1 MTSNKSAQILI
12 WIIFVFTSLFYFLI
26 TMNSSLNS
34 EEITNYIVILVCYI
48 VSAFVFLIT
57 AINNNLYLFEPISIA
72 TSIYFFMFV
81 YYPLRDIN
89 LGTKM
94 FFTQDFTEGTIKA
107 SIIVMSSYIAMLFG
121 YYYKRKYHYQS
132 EEQTFAK
139 TNDRTSQRYVKI
151 SIILWVIGL
160 ISNLVFIMSSG
171 KNLMYI
177 LTLGKGGAMN
187 SELSS
192 SSPLG
197 FVGMIGYLMIASF
210 LYIMIFGKSKILKI
224 VLFLL
229 TLDMFLVKGFRYVVV
244 VILISPIIY
253 YYSKKRKNPKLITVV
268 LLTIILLVMITLLGS
283 FRNDIQ
289 SGTSNTK
296 LTDIT
301 INTLDY
307 VLSGN
312 FGQYKA
318 FYIMVDQIPKNY
330 SYTYGVKT
338 FINPLIMFI
347 PRIIWK
353 GKTFLGT
360 ESGYF
365 LSQEAISAGSAY
377 CNIGEFYMDF
387 GAIGCI
393 IAMFFEGYIFAWTK
407 KWVNDKNISVHG
419 LIAYSI
425 STPLVLQ
432 IIIRGYMASNFNLVL
447 FSLLPVFICSHIH
460 PESNENDISA

>member
-1 MTSNKSAQILI
+1 MTSSKTGQVLI
-12 WIIFVFTSLFYFLI
+12 WAVLVFMCLFYSLF
-26 TMNSSLNS
+26 TMSSSLTS
-34 EEITNYIVILVCYI
+34 EETINYIVILVCFLL
-48 VSAFVFLIT
+48 SAIVFLIT
-57 AINNNLYLFEPISIA
+57 AINNNLQLFEPISIA
-72 TSIYFFMFV
+72 TAIYFFMFV

-89 LGTKM
+89 IGTEF
-94 FFTQDFTEGTIKA
+94 FFTQNFTGGTIKA
-107 SIIVMSSYIAMLFG
+107 TVIFAASYIAMLSG
-121 YYYKRKYHYQS
+121 YYCRKRYHYPADEQCIFRPNARTSRKYM
-132 EEQTFAK
+132 
-139 TNDRTSQRYVKI
+139 NV
-151 SIILWVIGL
+151 SIIMWSIGL
-160 ISNLVFIMSSG
+160 VANLIYIMSSG
-171 KNLMYI
+171 KNLIYI
-177 LTLGKGGAMN
+177 LTLGMGGAKS
-187 SELSS
+187 SELTS

-197 FVGMIGYLMIASF
+197 FVGMFGYLMIGSL
-210 LYIMIFGKSKILKI
+210 LYIMEICKSKILKSI
-224 VLFLL
+224 LFLL
-229 TLDMFLVKGFRYVVV
+229 TLDMFLVRGFRFVVV
-244 VILISPIIY
+244 VILIAPVIY
-253 YYSKKRKNPKLITVV
+253 YYVNNKKKPKLISVCFLVV
-268 LLTIILLVMITLLGS
+268 ILLIMITLLGS
-283 FRNDIQ
+283 FRNDIR

-296 LTDIT
+296 LASIT
-301 INTLDY
+301 IETVEEALY
-307 VLSGN
+307 EN
-312 FGQYKA
+312 FGQYRA

-347 PRIIWK
+347 PRMIWE

-407 KWVNDKNISVHG
+407 KWINGKNISVHG

-425 STPLVLQ
+425 FTPLVLQ